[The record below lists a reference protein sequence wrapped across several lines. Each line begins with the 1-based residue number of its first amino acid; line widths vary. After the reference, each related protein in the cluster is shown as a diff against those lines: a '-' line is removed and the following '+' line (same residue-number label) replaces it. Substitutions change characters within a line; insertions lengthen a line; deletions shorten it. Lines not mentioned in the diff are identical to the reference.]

1 VIRTFLNIYNLMIK
15 ELKIVVYDK
24 GMFIFIIY
32 VFSVA
37 IYVGGTKASMELKNA
52 PIAFVDS
59 DKSQLSH
66 RLINAFYKPRF
77 NTPDTISYYDIDEKM
92 DSGYYTFIVLIP
104 SDFEKDVLS
113 SKVPEI
119 QVNIDAT
126 RMTQAGIG
134 AAYVKNIIS
143 QEIDTFLNKSVENS
157 VNPELIIR
165 YKYNQNLAGEWFGSI
180 NEIINNIVMISI
192 LLSAAS
198 LVREREHG
206 TIEHL
211 MVMPLTSFEIMISKI
226 LSVCIIVLLGVCFS
240 IFFVVEAFLEIP
252 ISGSIPLYLFST
264 FLVLFATTSMGVF
277 IGTVVKNMPQL
288 GMVFILTI
296 LPLMMLS
303 GTMSPFESMPQ
314 ILQYLMNLMPT
325 SHFVELSQAIL
336 FRDAGFFIVY
346 KQMINIFL
354 IGVVFFISTLFI
366 FKKSLGMDN

>member
-1 VIRTFLNIYNLMIK
+1 
-15 ELKIVVYDK
+15 
-24 GMFIFIIY
+24 
-32 VFSVA
+32 
-37 IYVGGTKASMELKNA
+37 
-52 PIAFVDS
+52 
-59 DKSQLSH
+59 
-66 RLINAFYKPRF
+66 
-77 NTPDTISYYDIDEKM
+77 
-92 DSGYYTFIVLIP
+92 
-104 SDFEKDVLS
+104 
-113 SKVPEI
+113 
-119 QVNIDAT
+119 
-126 RMTQAGIG
+126 
-134 AAYVKNIIS
+134 
-143 QEIDTFLNKSVENS
+143 
-157 VNPELIIR
+157 
-165 YKYNQNLAGEWFGSI
+165 
-180 NEIINNIVMISI
+180 
-192 LLSAAS
+192 
-198 LVREREHG
+198 
-206 TIEHL
+206 
-211 MVMPLTSFEIMISKI
+211 
-226 LSVCIIVLLGVCFS
+226 
-240 IFFVVEAFLEIP
+240 FFVVEAFLEIP